1 MPSVTGLGLT
11 FNLPNYT
18 GEVLTVTP
26 SDTPFLS
33 AIGGLNEQGEV
44 VSSTRFEGQTQ
55 DLGTPSQPD
64 GILEGADAPTL
75 NNRSRG
81 TWNNVTQIFHYAFG
95 ISYTRQAATQQL
107 AGLANGRMNPVT
119 DEIGYQSNLKLT
131 DAARDLNHTFL
142 NGVYQ
147 LPVDNTTGR
156 KTRGLYA
163 AISTNALSNL
173 ATALTG
179 VAGAAAT
186 DLFTK
191 NGHGYTDGQ
200 QVRVSAVAGGLA
212 GIAAGVYWVVSAT
225 ANTFALSLT
234 EGGAAI
240 DLTVDGTCSTQLLAP
255 LTAARV
261 LDMIQTVWTSYGVN
275 TAAEP
280 TLLCGAR
287 IKRALTKLFITDR
300 LYQEQSR
307 TVGGVS
313 VTRLETDFGPINL
326 MLERANPA
334 NTLGFA
340 HLGVC
345 KPAYMM
351 IPEKGFL
358 FVEEL
363 AKTGAQRKFQLYGE
377 AGFWHGPEQA
387 HAKIADVG
395 FVANA

>member
-11 FNLPNYT
+11 FNIPNYT
-18 GEVLTVTP
+18 GEILTITP

-44 VSSTRFEGQTQ
+44 VTSTRFEGQTQ

-64 GILEGADAPTL
+64 GILEGADAPTMSE
-75 NNRSRG
+75 RTRG
-81 TWNNVTQIFHYAFG
+81 TWNNVVQIFQYAFG

-107 AGLANGRMNPVT
+107 AGLANGRANPVT
-119 DEIGYQSNLKLT
+119 DEIGYQSSLKLT

-147 LPVDNTTGR
+147 LPTDNTTGR

-173 ATALTG
+173 GPAISAVMEADDEVVT
-179 VAGAAAT
+179 AAA
-186 DLFTK
+186 
-191 NGHGYTDGQ
+191 HGLTNGQ
-200 QVRVSAVAGGLA
+200 QVKISAITGGTGLTAGY
-212 GIAAGVYWVVSAT
+212 YWVIGAT
-225 ANTFALSLT
+225 TNTFQISAT
-234 EGGAAI
+234 EGGAAVAI
-240 DLTVDGTCSTQLLAP
+240 TTDATAMTVQLRLP
-255 LTAARV
+255 LTKARV
-261 LDMIQTVWTSYGVN
+261 LDMIQTVWDNHGVN

-280 TLLCGAR
+280 TLLCNSR
-287 IKRALTKLFITDR
+287 IKRALTKLFITDA
-300 LYQEQSR
+300 LYQEISR
-307 TVGGVS
+307 NVGGVS

-326 MLERANPA
+326 MLERSNPA

-340 HLGVC
+340 HLGLC
-345 KPAYMM
+345 KPAYLM

-377 AGFWHGPEQA
+377 AGLWHGPEQA
-387 HAKIADVG
+387 HAKITDVG
-395 FVANA
+395 FVADA

>member
-1 MPSVTGLGLT
+1 MPTVSGLGLT

-44 VSSTRFEGQTQ
+44 VTSTRFESQTQ

-75 NNRSRG
+75 SEHSRG
-81 TWNNVTQIFHYAFG
+81 TWNNVVQIFQYAFG

-119 DEIGYQSNLKLT
+119 DEIGYQSTLKLT
-131 DAARDLNHTFL
+131 DASRDLNYTFL

-147 LPVDNTTGR
+147 LPSDNTTGR

-179 VAGAAAT
+179 VAAAVST
-186 DLFTK
+186 DTFTK
-191 NGHGYTDGQ
+191 NAHGYTNGQ
-200 QVRVSAVAGGLA
+200 QVKVSSVATVGGITA
-212 GIAAGVYWVVSAT
+212 GTYWVVNAAT
-225 ANTFALSLT
+225 NTFQLALT

-240 DLTVDGTCSTQLLAP
+240 DLTGSDGTVSTQLLTP
-255 LTAARV
+255 LTKVRV
-261 LDMIQTVWTSYGVN
+261 LDMIQTVWDAHGINS
-275 TAAEP
+275 AAEP
-280 TLLCGAR
+280 TLLCNAR
-287 IKRALTKLFITDR
+287 IKRGLTKLFITDAN
-300 LYQEQSR
+300 YQEVSR
-307 TVGGVS
+307 NVAGVS

-326 MLERANPA
+326 MLERANPT
-334 NTLGFA
+334 NTLGFC
-340 HLGVC
+340 HLGLC
-345 KPAYMM
+345 KPAYLM

-377 AGFWHGPEQA
+377 AGLWHGPEQA
-387 HAKIADVG
+387 HAKVTDVG
-395 FVANA
+395 FVAGA